1 MVEDLYKC
9 LLDGTI
15 SQHLLVNIIYLL
27 VNIY

>member
-15 SQHLLVNIIYLL
+15 SQYLLVNIIYLL